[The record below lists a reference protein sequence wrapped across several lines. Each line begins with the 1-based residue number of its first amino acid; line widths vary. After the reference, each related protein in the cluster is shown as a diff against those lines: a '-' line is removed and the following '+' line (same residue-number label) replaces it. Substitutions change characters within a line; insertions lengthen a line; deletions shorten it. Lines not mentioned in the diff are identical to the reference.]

1 MTIAIGIL
9 FAVCLILAGWFA
21 GRQWELTFCYTR
33 CRIALLVLKAK
44 EQQATAHETNPHN
57 RAVSSRFVVIVKSD
71 EFCDYIADAAYGHR
85 VSESAIQE
93 CIEPYTRDNRFTL
106 VFDLNG
112 EPPRILPN
120 REKGKL

>member
-1 MTIAIGIL
+1 MNITIGIL
-9 FAVCLILAGWFA
+9 IAVCSILVGWFA
-21 GRQWELTFCYTR
+21 GRYWELTFWIRR
-33 CRIALLVLKAK
+33 CRTALSVLKAT
-44 EQQATAHETNPHN
+44 EQ
-57 RAVSSRFVVIVKSD
+57 RVSEPFVIIVESD

-120 REKGKL
+120 REKGK